1 MGAGSSLGFKTDLDS
16 KTRTKRALQWQKDFV
31 KVTAPNENPCP
42 SKVKHFIAA
51 WESIKATLA
60 QQGGYIPFA
69 DASTW
74 RQVLTAFCATTADI
88 QVPFDRK
95 AVERFVFAACHH
107 LAWCEGKSRTETE
120 KILQH
125 ASAVAP
131 IVRRIAANKTF
142 WSGNELFYF
151 ELKKFCLRY
160 MERFADWLEHD
171 VYGGDAMSQER
182 LLGLAHNQFNLPFGG
197 TSAVRHTDVLPP
209 VPRDKRTNKPF
220 QNDYRFIVPLKMLG
234 LCVQP
239 VLERALQNFC
249 ALHKCKYRLRRPLR
263 MDELVRTL
271 LTDYFEEESPRAASN
286 TQVVKAVI
294 HADTGDIK
302 NLMAK
307 AHTHFGR
314 FLEIKNEFETATPM
328 DDKCVGVTLIH
339 CLLVHLTLVP
349 SWLMK
354 LELT

>member
-42 SKVKHFIAA
+42 SKVQKDFVEA
-51 WESIKATLA
+51 WDSTKATLA
-60 QQGGYIPFA
+60 RQGGYIPFT
-69 DASTW
+69 DARTW
-74 RQVLTAFCATTADI
+74 RQVLIAFCAATSES

-95 AVERFVFAACHH
+95 VVERFVSATCHH

-125 ASAVAP
+125 ASAAAP
-131 IVRRIAANKTF
+131 IVRRIVANNAF

-160 MERFADWLEHD
+160 MEQFTDWLEQD

-197 TSAVRHTDVLPP
+197 AASPVRHTDVLPP

-220 QNDYRFIVPLKMLG
+220 KNDYRFIVPLKMLG

-239 VLERALQNFC
+239 VLERALQKFC
-249 ALHKCKYRLRRPLR
+249 SLHKCSYRLRRPLR
-263 MDELVRTL
+263 VDELVRTL

-294 HADTGDIK
+294 HADTGCIK

-307 AHTHFGR
+307 ANTFFGR
-314 FLEIKNEFETATPM
+314 FLEIENDFETATPM
-328 DDKCVGVTLIH
+328 EDKCVSQCGWLVAAAAVIAR
-339 CLLVHLTLVP
+339 LLVLA
-349 SWLMK
+349 
-354 LELT
+354 